1 MKIPFYVYALKGLC
15 EEPAKN
21 FYLGKGTGT
30 TAWQYQREGMFMR
43 LLMLATLLL
52 SGCST
57 QQFYYNHAV
66 SFRHQ
71 PEHYN
76 YDLATCQ
83 RIAAANVPIP
93 PIRIEYNGPRYV
105 YGTADITGG
114 GIAQQV
120 RYSGYVYQAP
130 TFTSGFA
137 QGWQIGSAIAAAVNQ
152 NKTVQDCMT
161 QSGWVKTPEIY
172 TPRHG
177 NRQLLENRLLL
188 DWVNQGFTD
197 MIKGGDG
204 TLLVWDSSA
213 SYIDANG
220 IWEITIADVRPD
232 NTSFLCT
239 YRGDTPTSSA
249 VQVTCNDGST
259 AVLNSYQPDSA
270 VGRYLS
276 MMRKR

>member
-1 MKIPFYVYALKGLC
+1 MSKSKLKYHNQIF
-15 EEPAKN
+15 P
-21 FYLGKGTGT
+21 
-30 TAWQYQREGMFMR
+30 QSIMR
-43 LLMLATLLL
+43 QLLLLTPLL

-66 SFRHQ
+66 SFRYQ
-71 PEHYN
+71 PEQYN

-83 RIAAANVPIP
+83 RIAAANAPIP

-137 QGWQIGSAIAAAVNQ
+137 QGWQIGSAAAAAVNQ
-152 NKTVQDCMT
+152 NTIAQNCMA
-161 QSGWVKTPEIY
+161 QSGWVKTSEFY
-172 TPRHG
+172 TPMHG

-204 TLLVWDSSA
+204 TLFVWDPSA
-213 SYIDANG
+213 SYIDTNG
-220 IWEITIADVRPD
+220 TWKVTIADVRPN

-239 YRGDTPTSSA
+239 YRGGTPNTTTAEIS
-249 VQVTCNDGST
+249 CNDGST
-259 AVLNSYQPDSA
+259 GVLNSYQSDSA
-270 VGRYLS
+270 IGRYLS
-276 MMRKR
+276 MMQQR